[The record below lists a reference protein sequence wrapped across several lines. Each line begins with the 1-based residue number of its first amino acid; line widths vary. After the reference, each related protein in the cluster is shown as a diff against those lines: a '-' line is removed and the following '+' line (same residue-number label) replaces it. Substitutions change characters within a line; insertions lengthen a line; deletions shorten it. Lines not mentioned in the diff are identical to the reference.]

1 MAIVRVERVKNP
13 RGEAF
18 IMNNKSVST
27 ATIGFM
33 CLALAGWMISMP
45 TAGWFEKVYAH
56 GVANMTALAILLVI
70 MGILAFV
77 HGRTLDCIIFFGG
90 AGLFWSGHL
99 YGVAGEA
106 GGAPEP
112 GSYGGWYFFVWTLF
126 FAWVWLGSR
135 KGDLERML
143 FLLGLWLTLL
153 ALAIGDWTGIHGF
166 TLAGG
171 YLGLITSILAA
182 ITSALEVIGHGI
194 TRQPNDDSRVA
205 SHVRPVA
212 AE

>member
-1 MAIVRVERVKNP
+1 
-13 RGEAF
+13 
-18 IMNNKSVST
+18 MNNRSVST

-45 TAGWFEKVYAH
+45 TAGWFERAYPHDIA
-56 GVANMTALAILLVI
+56 MTASLAILLVI
-70 MGILAFV
+70 MGVLAFV

-90 AGLFWSGHL
+90 AGLFWSAHL
-99 YGVAGEA
+99 YGMASA
-106 GGAPEP
+106 LGGAAEP

-126 FAWVWLGSR
+126 FAWVWLGSF
-135 KGDLERML
+135 KAELQRML

-153 ALAIGDWTGIHGF
+153 ALAIGEWTGIHGF

-182 ITSALEVIGHGI
+182 ITSAVEIIGHGSA
-194 TRQPNDDSRVA
+194 RQPNDDVRA
-205 SHVRPVA
+205 ATQGRPVA
-212 AE
+212 VEK

>member
-1 MAIVRVERVKNP
+1 
-13 RGEAF
+13 
-18 IMNNKSVST
+18 MNNKSVST

-33 CLALAGWMISMP
+33 CLALAGWLVSMP
-45 TAGWFEKVYAH
+45 TAGWFEKVYPH
-56 GVANMTALAILLVI
+56 GLATMTALAILLVI
-70 MGILAFV
+70 MGILSFV

-90 AGLFWSGHL
+90 AGLFWSAHL
-99 YGVAGEA
+99 YGMAGEA

-194 TRQPNDDSRVA
+194 GRLPNDDSRVA